1 MFKHSVKQN
10 LPLPE
15 IKERADAAVIEH
27 RYLGPNQ
34 TDGLVKKGLPFW
46 AKAIKAANI
55 TLD

>member
-15 IKERADAAVIEH
+15 IKERADAAGVEH

-34 TDGLVKKGLPFW
+34 TDGLVKKELPFW

>member
-15 IKERADAAVIEH
+15 IKERADAAGVEH

-34 TDGLVKKGLPFW
+34 TDGLVKKELLFW